1 MINIDPIRAAI
12 APYMLLIK
20 LGLVV
25 VLACSMFI
33 GGCNHGAAKWEGKYD
48 DEVAAHNATK
58 AAHKGVIDN
67 LAALTKAAAEKAKAA
82 SVVAHGERKANDQRF
97 KDAQNEAEQAKRDL
111 RAALR
116 RGTGPV
122 RLRDEWT
129 CPAAGSAQGGT
140 AAAARRQDAA
150 ADLRAAGA
158 ADLIAAGD
166 EADRWIVWLQSELT
180 STRKACSL

>member
-1 MINIDPIRAAI
+1 MINIDPIQPYLDFIRWATAI
-12 APYMLLIK
+12 GI
-20 LGLVV
+20 VV
-25 VLACSMFI
+25 IAFGI
-33 GGCNHGAAKWEGKYD
+33 GYAKGGNKWQGKYD
-48 DEVAAHNATK
+48 AEVLAHKATK
-58 AAHKGVIDN
+58 DEHKRVIGG
-67 LAALTKAAAEKAKAA
+67 LAALTKAAADKAKAA
-82 SVVAHGERKANDQRF
+82 SVIAKGERKANDQRF
-97 KDAQNEAEQAKRDL
+97 KDAQHEAEQAKRDL

-140 AAAARRQDAA
+140 AAAADREDAA
-150 ADLRAAGA
+150 ADLRATGA

-166 EADRWIVWLQSELT
+166 EADRWIIWLQSELT

>member
-1 MINIDPIRAAI
+1 MNIDPIRAAV

-25 VLACSMFI
+25 VLAASMFI
-33 GGCNHGAAKWEGKYD
+33 GGCNHGAAKLDAE
-48 DEVAAHNATK
+48 EAAHKATK

-67 LAALTKAAAEKAKAA
+67 LAALTKAAADKAKAA
-82 SVVAHGERKANDQRF
+82 SVVAKGERKANDQRF
-97 KDAQNEAEQAKRDL
+97 KDAQHEAEQAKRDL

-140 AAAARRQDAA
+140 AAAAGRQDAA
-150 ADLRAAGA
+150 ADLRATGA

-166 EADRWIVWLQSELT
+166 EADNWITWLQSELT